1 VDRSDQT
8 HVGVRPEDQ
17 TAALLHQI
25 SSGHTA
31 PAIGMRLG
39 LNPKAAKNAIQTYF
53 RVMQQ
58 HGFEQESNRSGRVQF
73 SCTTDKPQ
81 TQAGWRSRKSGD
93 ARSCGAFLVLSKD
106 SCGWH
111 ITQIELEHKNLCCS
125 KPRITALQATSA
137 VASALA
143 DSNPKAKAVQ
153 RAVQSAT
160 GVLISSRQSARVA
173 ESLGLSTEAAWAQDL
188 STIVAVLEK
197 IAEQNPGC
205 SAGYV
210 HCIHSLSRHKCAAD
224 HHCATTAAAAGSI
237 SS

>member
-1 VDRSDQT
+1 MEVAPFCVDSSDQT
-8 HVGVRPEDQ
+8 HTGARPEDQ

-39 LNPKAAKNAIQTYF
+39 LNPRAAKNAILTYF
-53 RVMQQ
+53 RTVQK
-58 HGFEQESNRSGRVQF
+58 HGFEQESNRTGHVQF

-93 ARSCGAFLVLSKD
+93 ARSCGALLVLSKD
-106 SCGWH
+106 SRGWH
-111 ITQIELEHKNLCCS
+111 ITQTELAHKNLCCS
-125 KPRITALQATSA
+125 KPRITVLQATSA

-143 DSNPKAKAVQ
+143 DSNPKAKTVQ

-160 GVLISSRQSARVA
+160 GVLISNRQSARVA
-173 ESLGLSTEAAWAQDL
+173 DGLGLSTEAAWAQDL
-188 STIVAVLEK
+188 STIEAVLEK

-205 SAGYV
+205 SAGCV
-210 HCIHSLSRHKCAAD
+210 HCIYSLSRH
-224 HHCATTAAAAGSI
+224 
-237 SS
+237 